1 MAGIVDL
8 LGPDAFRETVADAM
22 TIVESTRAS
31 EVSSLVDAPST
42 SISWIIQSS
51 SKQSEEKKVVFFWV
65 MYEEFRKSEQDFTSR
80 HS

>member
-42 SISWIIQSS
+42 SIS
-51 SKQSEEKKVVFFWV
+51 
-65 MYEEFRKSEQDFTSR
+65 
-80 HS
+80 